1 MSNQSIREIASTIP
15 SEDDIATYLTSHP
28 DFFERH
34 DAVLAR
40 LNLPHERGGATV
52 SLVERQVVVLRERNR
67 KLEQRLNE
75 LVAVARANDAL
86 VQKIHRLARRLVR
99 STGGS
104 AILESLESAL
114 REDFGA
120 SHWLLVLIRAE
131 PGDFAGVASRH
142 LKLVAPGAEELRMFE
157 TFFESG
163 RPRCGQIRDTHRDYL
178 FGTDTDE
185 IASVALVPIR
195 TGAGLGLLAIGSPD
209 SERFH
214 PTMSTD
220 FLARIGEL
228 LGEAVANR

>member
-1 MSNQSIREIASTIP
+1 MSNQSIREIASTNP
-15 SEDDIATYLTSHP
+15 TEEDIATYLTSHP

-40 LNLPHERGGATV
+40 LNIPHERGGATV

-99 STGGS
+99 CAGGA
-104 AILESLESAL
+104 AILDSLELAL

-131 PGDFAGVASRH
+131 PGDFAGVSSRH
-142 LKLVAPGAEELRMFE
+142 LKLVAPGAEELRTFE

-163 RPRCGQIRDTHRDYL
+163 RPRCGQIRDTQRDYL
-178 FGTDTDE
+178 FGGDTDE
-185 IASVALVPIR
+185 IASVALVPIGM
-195 TGAGLGLLAIGSPD
+195 GAGLGLLAIGSPD

-228 LGEAVANR
+228 LSEAVADR

>member
-1 MSNQSIREIASTIP
+1 MSNQPIREIASTIP
-15 SEDDIATYLTSHP
+15 SEDEIAKYLTSHP

-34 DAVLAR
+34 EAVLAR
-40 LNLPHERGGATV
+40 LNIPHERGGATV
-52 SLVERQVVVLRERNR
+52 SLVERQVVVLRERIR

-75 LVAVARANDAL
+75 LVVVARANDVL

-99 STGGS
+99 AGS
-104 AILESLESAL
+104 GAALLDSLAIAL

-120 SHWLLVLIRAE
+120 SHWLLVLIRSEAGE
-131 PGDFAGVASRH
+131 LAGVSSRH
-142 LKLVAPGAEELRMFE
+142 LKLVAPGADELRTFE

-163 RPRCGQIRDTHRDYL
+163 RPRCGQIRDTQRDYL
-178 FGTDTDE
+178 FGGDTDE
-185 IASVALVPIR
+185 IASVALVPL
-195 TGAGLGLLAIGSPD
+195 GAGGGLGLLAIGSPD

-228 LGEAVANR
+228 LGEAIASR